1 MSAADPSAI
10 VLGYIEEVL
19 NTGNQ
24 EAVDAFIDPTY
35 IRHDPGLPFTVQGT
49 DGIRQ
54 LMGAFRTA
62 FPDLHVASQAVIAD
76 GDQVALYLLVTGTNR
91 GELMGMP
98 PTGKPISMGSI
109 EIYRVAGGKIVEQ
122 WVVVD
127 NAAMLRQLGVG
138 G

>member
-1 MSAADPSAI
+1 MSAADPAAI

-19 NTGNQ
+19 NTGSQ
-24 EAVDAFIDPTY
+24 DAVDAFIDPAY
-35 IRHDPGLPFTVQGT
+35 VRHDPGLPFTVEGP

-62 FPDLHVASQAVIAD
+62 FPDIHVACQAVIAD
-76 GDQVALYLLVTGTNR
+76 GDQVALYSLVSGTNR

-98 PTGKPISMGSI
+98 PTGKSINMGAI
-109 EIYRVAGGKIVEQ
+109 EIYRVAGDKIVEQ
-122 WVVVD
+122 WVVAD
-127 NAAMLRQLGVG
+127 NAAMLRQLGIG